1 LGGEI
6 VAAADDVEVIGR
18 RRSRERSPMFRH
30 VVVCLGILA
39 VGSVRAGEAE
49 KFFSER
55 VKDFGTVPFGQTQ
68 VHHFKITNTTDH
80 VVNITGA
87 RVSCGCTSTKVQA
100 NTLRP
105 GESTYLTASM
115 DTKRFVGF
123 KEVIIFVNFANPY
136 EEVTLAVRANR
147 NDNFSKSAEYLH
159 LGQVRKG
166 AEGTGTMQVTMRNDP
181 GFEIREAASGT
192 DYVKAG
198 ARLLRR
204 DRGEVVYEV
213 SATLKPGL
221 DTGTW
226 TTDLVFNTSS
236 PQLPT
241 VRIPLYVDIVAPIT
255 ATPAAVQFPVVRVGD
270 RKEVN
275 VIVKGDKPFKIV
287 DVKGGDGLVTA
298 KADGSEAKQAHVV
311 HLVFHPSEAGDLAR
325 TITVVTDNGAE
336 GKVTIPV
343 RGKAKGDE

>member
-1 LGGEI
+1 
-6 VAAADDVEVIGR
+6 
-18 RRSRERSPMFRH
+18 MFRH
-30 VVVCLGILA
+30 VLVCLVILA
-39 VGSVRAGEAE
+39 VGSVQAGEAE

-80 VVNITGA
+80 AVNITGA
-87 RVSCGCTSTKVQA
+87 RVSCGCVSTSLQA

-115 DTKRFVGF
+115 DTKRFIGH
-123 KEVIIFVNFANPY
+123 KEVIVFVNFANPY
-136 EEVTLAVRANR
+136 EEVTLSVRANR

-166 AEGTGTMQVTMRNDP
+166 ADGTGTMQVTMRNDP
-181 GFEIREAASGT
+181 SFEIREAASGT
-192 DYVKAG
+192 DYVKPT

-204 DRGEVVYEV
+204 DRGEVVYEI
-213 SATLKPGL
+213 SATLKSGL

-226 TTDLVFNTSS
+226 TTDLVFNTTS
-236 PQLPT
+236 PQLAS

-255 ATPAAVQFPVVRVGD
+255 ATPPAVQFPMVKVGD
-270 RKEVN
+270 KKEISV
-275 VIVKGDKPFKIV
+275 VVKGDKPFKIL
-287 DVKGGDGLVTA
+287 DVKGGDGLITA
-298 KADGSEAKQAHVV
+298 KADGNEAKQAHVV
-311 HLVFHPSEAGDLAR
+311 HLVFQPNEAGDLTR

>member
-1 LGGEI
+1 
-6 VAAADDVEVIGR
+6 
-18 RRSRERSPMFRH
+18 MYRH
-30 VVVCLGILA
+30 VLICFGVLV
-39 VGSVRAGEAE
+39 VGSVQAGEAE

-80 VVNITGA
+80 TVNITGA
-87 RVSCGCTSTKVQA
+87 RVSCGCVSTNLQA
-100 NTLRP
+100 NSLRP

-115 DTKRFVGF
+115 DTKRFIGH
-123 KEVIIFVNFANPY
+123 KEVIVFVNFANPY

-166 AEGTGTMQVTMRNDP
+166 ADGTGTMQVTMRNDAT
-181 GFEIREAASGT
+181 FEIREAASGT
-192 DYVKAG
+192 DYVKPS

-204 DRGEVVYEV
+204 DRGEVVYEIN
-213 SATLKPGL
+213 ATLKAGL

-226 TTDLVFNTSS
+226 TTDLVFNTTSG
-236 PQLPT
+236 QLPT
-241 VRIPLYVDIVAPIT
+241 IRIPLYVDIVAPIT
-255 ATPAAVQFPVVRVGD
+255 ATPAAVQFPTIKVGD
-270 RKEVN
+270 KKELSV
-275 VIVKGDKPFKIV
+275 VVKGDKPFKIL
-287 DVKGGDGLVTA
+287 DVKGGDGLVSA
-298 KADGSEAKQAHVV
+298 MADGNEAKQAHVV
-311 HLVFHPSEAGDLAR
+311 RLVFQPNEAGDLAK
-325 TITVVTDNGAE
+325 TITVVTDTGAE